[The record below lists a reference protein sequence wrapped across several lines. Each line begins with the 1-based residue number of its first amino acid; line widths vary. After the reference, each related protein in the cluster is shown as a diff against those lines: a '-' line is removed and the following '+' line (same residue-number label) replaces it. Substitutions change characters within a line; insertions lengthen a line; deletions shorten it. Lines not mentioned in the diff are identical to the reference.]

1 MPELSIS
8 AAPKSLSLA
17 VVGLFNS
24 RYRERFMYKSW
35 FLRVAFLLLNQYN
48 LITVKLNLIPIQ
60 WRAGRFT
67 AI

>member
-1 MPELSIS
+1 MSELSIS

-24 RYRERFMYKSW
+24 QYRERFTYKSR
-35 FLRVAFLLLNQYN
+35 FLGVAFLLLN
-48 LITVKLNLIPIQ
+48 LIPMQ
-60 WRAGRFT
+60 RRADRSA